1 MKRNTIFV
9 STFAVMVFGGSLAF
23 GQQFQLLTGVD
34 ARRSPGTTR
43 TVSASPGPTLAPGSF
58 SDGDRLAGTSDT
70 GGTVN
75 WAGSGTPQYLPNQF
89 GSLSFMYRRGSLSVN
104 AGGLRALP
112 IMAIEYLGGPQLD
125 LDGDLGNGSRSLTPV
140 SGQTPVAIPGSTSSV
155 GLSINH
161 AGGSIGLTSFDATGT
176 NEGSQGLSPLNGVT
190 VNTLAGT
197 STNGAAGAA
206 INPSVDTRTGSL
218 TAFAGSGGT
227 LTGVS
232 QIQNL
237 GYELWQDATDPASST
252 ASTLGTWQYLGG
264 LRGWLIERDA
274 NGNFPTLA
282 GQGLGS
288 TLWPAVSAVP
298 GGTFNTTLP
307 AAPTTSINGGTAID
321 GFAAAG
327 NGGLALASFGGDLG
341 AYLDSVVVPLID
353 PNSNS
358 FVYLESAGFGISNSP
373 DPVFGD
379 SIGYDVVLIAQS
391 PPVPEPVTGL
401 LLLCAVALRRTRRAA
416 GSR

>member
-1 MKRNTIFV
+1 MKRNTIYLAGFSV
-9 STFAVMVFGGSLAF
+9 AVLGSLAF

-34 ARRSPGTTR
+34 ARHSPGTAR
-43 TVSASPGPTLAPGSF
+43 SVFASPGPTLAPGQF
-58 SDGDRLAGTSDT
+58 ADGDRLAGTSDT
-70 GGTVN
+70 GATVN
-75 WAGSGTPQYLPNQF
+75 WLGSGTPQYLPNQF
-89 GSLSFMYRRGSLSVN
+89 GSLSFLYRRGSLTIN

-125 LDGDLGNGSRSLTPV
+125 LDGDLNNGSRSLTPV
-140 SGQTPVAIPGSTSSV
+140 SGQTPVAIPGSASTL
-155 GLSINH
+155 GLNINH
-161 AGGSIGLTSFDATGT
+161 AGGSIGLTGFDATGT

-197 STNGAAGAA
+197 TPNGGQSGP

-218 TAFAGSGGT
+218 TPFAGSGGT

-237 GYELWQDATDPASST
+237 GYELWQDSTDTASST

-288 TLWPAVSAVP
+288 TLWPQVSAVP

-307 AAPTTSINGGTAID
+307 GAPTTSITGGTALD

-327 NGGLALASFGGDLG
+327 NGGLALAAFGGDLG
-341 AYLDSVVVPLID
+341 AYLDAVVVPLID

-379 SIGYDVVLIAQS
+379 SVGYDAVLIAQS
-391 PPVPEPVTGL
+391 PPVPEPVTGF
-401 LLLCAVALRRTRRAA
+401 LLLCAVALRRPLARR
-416 GSR
+416 SVS